1 MAEPASN
8 PPVPAATVPAP
19 RDPYAALRHGGYR
32 KFLFGRGVFMIGMQM
47 QTTAVGWQIYERL
60 GSKLALGYV
69 GLVQVIP
76 ILCLSLPA
84 GHVADHFNRKKVI
97 MAGLCV
103 FLACSLGLAALS
115 HWQGPPLLIY
125 TLLFGLA
132 VARAFTMPSL
142 GALLPSII
150 PRGLW
155 ANAATWNSSLFEL
168 SCLAGPALA
177 GLLIA
182 ASGAATAVFLTA
194 AACSTTALVLF
205 SMLRILQTIELPKA
219 MNLHDVLG
227 GLRFVFRTRLLLA
240 AVSLDLF
247 AVLLGGATSLLPVVA
262 KDILHVGPQ
271 GFGWL
276 RAAPSIGAIAMAFAT
291 AHLPPWRKAG
301 KMLLWA
307 LTGFGLATIAFGLSR
322 NYWLSMAML
331 VLTGVFDNLN
341 VVIRQTLVQFITPD
355 EVRGR
360 VSSVNFIFIGCSNE
374 LGAFESGV
382 TAEWFGTM
390 PAIVAGG
397 VGTILVVLAVIKLS
411 PPLRRLG
418 RLSDVHPAPV

>member
-1 MAEPASN
+1 M
-8 PPVPAATVPAP
+8 TH
-19 RDPYAALRHGGYR
+19 DPYAALRHGAYR
-32 KFLFGRGVFMIGMQM
+32 KFLVGRGVFMIGMQM

-60 GSKLALGYV
+60 GSKMALGYV
-69 GLVQVIP
+69 GLVQIIP

-97 MAGLCV
+97 MAGLGV
-103 FLACSLGLAALS
+103 FLSCSLGLAALS

-125 TLLFGLA
+125 ALLFGLA
-132 VARAFTMPSL
+132 VARAFTMPAL

-168 SCLAGPALA
+168 TCLAGPALA

-182 ASGAATAVFLTA
+182 ASGAATVVFLTA
-194 AACSTTALVLF
+194 SLCSATALVLF
-205 SMLRILQTIELPKA
+205 ALLRTLQTIELPKA

-262 KDILHVGPQ
+262 KDILHVGPM

-276 RAAPSIGAIAMAFAT
+276 RAAPSIGAVAMAFAT
-291 AHLPPWRKAG
+291 AHLPPWRRAG
-301 KMLLWA
+301 KVLLWA
-307 LTGFGLATIAFGLSR
+307 LVGFGVATIVFGLSR

-331 VLTGVFDNLN
+331 VLTGLFDNLN
-341 VVIRQTLVQFITPD
+341 VVVRQTLVQFITPD

-374 LGAFESGV
+374 LGAFESGL

-411 PPLRRLG
+411 PQLRRMG
-418 RLSDVHPAPV
+418 RLSDIHPAPV